1 MKNYTVPEDRQKIP
15 RRSLNRSRILLVS
28 VIAVTSL
35 LPLVFVQ
42 LGTGSI
48 ETDTYFFLAKIGAF
62 TGGMLLLWQ
71 FFLGF
76 RGAVSRIITDLTWV
90 VDLHKK
96 LGQYGTLVIPLHPVF
111 IGLFYYRSYQLNVY
125 DLDLGTRFSQL
136 VLLGI
141 ILLSIIAFIVISSA
155 FFRQKTGFYTW
166 FYTHLSAYIVPPV
179 LFIHSFLLG
188 STIQETAYRYIWW
201 GLTGLM
207 TVFYLYRILHKLGAF
222 AQRYRTAGTRFVAE
236 QTTELTLEPH
246 DGGLTPAPGQ
256 FIYIRGSIKRNA
268 HPYTVSGFEEKSGKL
283 SITAKEEGPQSAR
296 FQETEEGKNFILD
309 GPYGVFTRVAY
320 ASGLPLVMIAGG
332 IGITPFRRLWR
343 KIEKEK
349 DREAWLFYGNEFY
362 RNIVYKDE
370 LDALEYVKVIHILN
384 QEPDFPGEKGFVTT
398 DILKRHLERDLSEYQ
413 FLICG
418 PPVMIIKLEE
428 ALREAG
434 IPDERIQ
441 HELFAT

>member
-76 RGAVSRIITDLTWV
+76 RGAVSRIIIDLTWV

-207 TVFYLYRILHKLGAF
+207 
-222 AQRYRTAGTRFVAE
+222 
-236 QTTELTLEPH
+236 
-246 DGGLTPAPGQ
+246 
-256 FIYIRGSIKRNA
+256 
-268 HPYTVSGFEEKSGKL
+268 
-283 SITAKEEGPQSAR
+283 
-296 FQETEEGKNFILD
+296 
-309 GPYGVFTRVAY
+309 
-320 ASGLPLVMIAGG
+320 
-332 IGITPFRRLWR
+332 
-343 KIEKEK
+343 
-349 DREAWLFYGNEFY
+349 
-362 RNIVYKDE
+362 
-370 LDALEYVKVIHILN
+370 
-384 QEPDFPGEKGFVTT
+384 
-398 DILKRHLERDLSEYQ
+398 
-413 FLICG
+413 
-418 PPVMIIKLEE
+418 
-428 ALREAG
+428 
-434 IPDERIQ
+434 
-441 HELFAT
+441 